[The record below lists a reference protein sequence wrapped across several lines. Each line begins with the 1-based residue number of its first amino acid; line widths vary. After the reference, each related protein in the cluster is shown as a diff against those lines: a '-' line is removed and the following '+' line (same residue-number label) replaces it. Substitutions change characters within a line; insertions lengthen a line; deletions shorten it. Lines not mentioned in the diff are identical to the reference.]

1 MSRLA
6 EFRRLEQQLA
16 AQLAE
21 LETMKNDSGLKKRDR
36 V

>member
-16 AQLAE
+16 TQLAE
-21 LETMKNDSGLKKRDR
+21 LEAMKGNTAIQAEM
-36 V
+36 